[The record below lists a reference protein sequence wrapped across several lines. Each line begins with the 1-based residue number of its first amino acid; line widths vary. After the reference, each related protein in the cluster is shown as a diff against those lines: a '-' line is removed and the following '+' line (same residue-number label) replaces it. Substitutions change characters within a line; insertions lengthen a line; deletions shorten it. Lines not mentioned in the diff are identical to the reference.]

1 MKGKA
6 SMKKVV
12 QKIEQWKPHTV
23 KRLNVAA
30 YARVSSGKDE
40 MLHSLSAQISYYSNL
55 IQMHGEWRY
64 AGVYADSAV
73 TGTKESRDEFQRMLE
88 DCRVGKIDMIITK
101 SVTRFARNTVVLL
114 SVVRELKVLG
124 IDVWFEKEN
133 IHSNSGDGELMLT
146 ILASYAQEESRSV
159 SENCKWR
166 IRNDF
171 KQGIPTGTTVYGY
184 FAKNRHL
191 TINETE
197 AVIVRRIFELY
208 ISGMGSDC
216 IAAELNKDNIPS
228 PSGGQWQHRA
238 VLDILRNEKYI
249 GDLMLQK
256 YYTTDH
262 ITKQT
267 RKNDGR
273 LKRYYVTGNHEPII
287 EREQFET
294 VQKMLEDKEKNNPHI
309 KPYDYDFKHMLFC
322 ENCGCKYY
330 RKKMHTGT
338 PYEHFVWKCK
348 TFAYKGKKYCDN
360 KQIPD
365 EVLTELAQR
374 FDKDITKITICR
386 DNIVKFQFADG
397 SEAVKNMGNRPQ
409 MVG

>member
-1 MKGKA
+1 
-6 SMKKVV
+6 
-12 QKIEQWKPHTV
+12 
-23 KRLNVAA
+23 
-30 YARVSSGKDE
+30 
-40 MLHSLSAQISYYSNL
+40 
-55 IQMHGEWRY
+55 
-64 AGVYADSAV
+64 
-73 TGTKESRDEFQRMLE
+73 
-88 DCRVGKIDMIITK
+88 
-101 SVTRFARNTVVLL
+101 
-114 SVVRELKVLG
+114 
-124 IDVWFEKEN
+124 
-133 IHSNSGDGELMLT
+133 MLT

-184 FAKNRHL
+184 FAKNRQL
-191 TINETE
+191 TTNETE
-197 AVIVRRIFELY
+197 AVIVRRIFDMY
-208 ISGMGSDC
+208 ISGMGSNC

-228 PSGGQWQHRA
+228 PNGGQWQHRA

-294 VQKMLEDKEKNNPHI
+294 VQKILEDKEKNNPHI
-309 KPYDYDFKHMLFC
+309 KPYDYDFKHMVFC
-322 ENCGCKYY
+322 ENCSYKYY

-348 TFAYKGKKYCDN
+348 TFAYKGKKYCDS

-365 EVLTELAQR
+365 DVLTELAQG
-374 FDKDITKITICR
+374 FDKDITRITICR

-397 SEAVKNMGNRPQ
+397 TEAVKTWEIDRKWSDEMKARNYENLRRRYL
-409 MVG
+409 